1 MIILIALIVQ
11 ASITKMVAE
20 KLGYLEEEQE
30 VLIQVA

>member
-20 KLGYLEEEQE
+20 KLGDLEEEQE
-30 VLIQVA
+30 VLIRVE